1 MTPDQAQQNLAA
13 IISEALNDMQRNGR
27 GVSAQLTKSL
37 ADESLAAIASALAPA
52 APAAPV
58 PRAARAG
65 K

>member
-37 ADESLAAIASALAPA
+37 ADESLAAIANAL